1 MRFLL
6 RKSWTRNWVKCVS
19 LPAEVAKPRDT
30 QLCTRCFRGWG
41 TLCAAEELMD
51 VVEGV
56 PWGSSLAAGG
66 NWAFLSWLLFWLRLL
81 EGHWLCVWQ
90 SCPWTPGKIQA
101 QAVNWPG
108 QLQCQRVPWAVS
120 ALCLHPAFS
129 PSALNCFGQVC
140 SRVGFPDPSC
150 LQRFTVLRSLARCSH
165 SSLLELLCYY
175 LCK

>member
-81 EGHWLCVWQ
+81 EGHWLCGRAALGLLAKSRLRQWTGLG
-90 SCPWTPGKIQA
+90 SCS
-101 QAVNWPG
+101 V
-108 QLQCQRVPWAVS
+108 REHRE
-120 ALCLHPAFS
+120 LCLPCVCILPFPPL
-129 PSALNCFGQVC
+129 PSAA
-140 SRVGFPDPSC
+140 
-150 LQRFTVLRSLARCSH
+150 LARCVPGWDF
-165 SSLLELLCYY
+165 LTFLV
-175 LCK
+175 CKGSPC